1 MRAASAA
8 TRSNSAP
15 VRLPRIAE
23 SGSGGSASGG
33 TRVGLVSM
41 RACSRAFHLRSSSIE
56 GAVPIS
62 PGCTMPVNETPGMCR
77 EVALPPMKSQMT
89 L

>member
-1 MRAASAA
+1 MSWLPPFSLGGAVRAASAA

-15 VRLPRIAE
+15 VSEPRIAE

-33 TRVGLVSM
+33 TRFGSVSIN
-41 RACSRAFHLRSSSIE
+41 ACSRAFHLASSAAE

-62 PGCTMPVNETPGMCR
+62 PGCTMPV
-77 EVALPPMKSQMT
+77 
-89 L
+89 